1 MVRSLILMVNTTTWE
16 ENRHVVLQ
24 QPLGSLKVKNRCTFT
39 ATELVGVQAA
49 AGILTANIMPIVR
62 MMRSKA
68 WPPLF
73 NTIVEWMVE
82 FESTQTGALR
92 MERMS
97 WRQHKQTYNNGLL
110 GVCLRMRWAS
120 GKWVQKHFGRMCSH
134 FRLRLLWPC
143 HVRYGPAWKR
153 MTQSC
158 VLGSMLV

>member
-1 MVRSLILMVNTTTWE
+1 MQYNAPFAEYMVRSLILMVNTTTWE

-62 MMRSKA
+62 MMQSKA

-82 FESTQTGALR
+82 FEST
-92 MERMS
+92 
-97 WRQHKQTYNNGLL
+97 
-110 GVCLRMRWAS
+110 
-120 GKWVQKHFGRMCSH
+120 
-134 FRLRLLWPC
+134 
-143 HVRYGPAWKR
+143 
-153 MTQSC
+153 
-158 VLGSMLV
+158 